1 MRHFL
6 VDVKSIRCD
15 RSRSEF
21 DRGTVER
28 LADAILISGG
38 LVKPL
43 VLRPAGAMSY
53 EVVDRHLE
61 YWAAVRAREKDARAG
76 EMVNSYVIS
85 QESVEAVEG
94 QLAILRGTEAQGK
107 HMSSPVRQPDTS
119 AIDELAVRLSSI
131 ERALART
138 VTAEQLEGALQS
150 LLSSVEAAI
159 ISAKTAP
166 NVKTVPKRA
175 AKKREFNPEGPCD
188 QENLNA
194 ATVSDLKGFM
204 KRKGISTSGLKKKQ
218 DYIDSIIA
226 FYQAR

>member
-43 VLRPAGAMSY
+43 VLRPAGAMAY

-159 ISAKTAP
+159 ASAKTAP
-166 NVKTVPKRA
+166 KRG
-175 AKKREFNPEGPCD
+175 AKKREFNPEGPYD
-188 QENLNA
+188 QENLNT

>member
-15 RSRSEF
+15 RARSEF

-28 LADAILISGG
+28 LADAILSSGG

-43 VLRPAGAMSY
+43 VLRPAGAMAY

-61 YWAAVRAREKDARAG
+61 YWASVRAREKDARAG

-119 AIDELAVRLSSI
+119 AIDALGVRLSSI
-131 ERALART
+131 ERVLART

-150 LLSSVEAAI
+150 VLSSVEAAI
-159 ISAKTAP
+159 ASAKTAP
-166 NVKTVPKRA
+166 KRG
-175 AKKREFNPEGPCD
+175 AKKREFNPEGPYD
-188 QENLNA
+188 QENLSV
-194 ATVSDLKGFM
+194 ATVFVLKEFM
-204 KRKGISTSGLKKKQ
+204 KERGISTGGLRKKQ
-218 DYIDSIIA
+218 DHIDAIIA
-226 FYQAR
+226 FYQVNSK